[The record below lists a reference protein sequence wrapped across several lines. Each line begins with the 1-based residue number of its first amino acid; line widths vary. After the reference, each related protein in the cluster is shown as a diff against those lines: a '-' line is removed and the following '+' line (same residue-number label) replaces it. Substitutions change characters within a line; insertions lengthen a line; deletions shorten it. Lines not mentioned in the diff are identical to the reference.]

1 MSVRIPTLSYINYI
15 ARHKRFRELANAAMI
30 IDEIAEHSE
39 TKTIIR
45 TQTLSPLE
53 LVEFLCRYAKVIK
66 QDCAISILSNAIRS
80 LFETQ
85 GKPQDYINHWT
96 AYVESIIGANTFF
109 ISRPDFYCDKEDEN
123 YTLFYRL
130 MSDIWELSFP
140 ILYKIL
146 CTIGVS
152 YDNVEK
158 AIAKHHPEIL

>member
-1 MSVRIPTLSYINYI
+1 MSVRIPTLSYINYM
-15 ARHKRFRELANAAMI
+15 ARHERFRELANAAMMI
-30 IDEIAEHSE
+30 NEIAVHSE

-66 QDCAISILSNAIRS
+66 HDCVISILSNAIRS

-96 AYVESIIGANTFF
+96 AYVESGIGANAFF
-109 ISRPDFYCDKEDEN
+109 ILRPDFHCDKEDKN
-123 YTLFYRL
+123 YTLYRRL
-130 MSDIWELSFP
+130 TSDIWELSFP
-140 ILYKIL
+140 VLYKIL

-152 YDNVEK
+152 YDDVEK